1 MCFARPKPSQHALE
15 FSTTPSQNSPSYS
28 KEVVKHPVTHPEFF
42 ITDLNLYYLNY
53 FMHTCDKYTSTDMRY
68 EQSEKYETYEVFLDI
83 LPKITTY
90 FLFL

>member
-1 MCFARPKPSQHALE
+1 MIYIGRQIQQ
-15 FSTTPSQNSPSYS
+15 TPTVGLHVRSD
-28 KEVVKHPVTHPEFF
+28 

-83 LPKITTY
+83 LLKITTY